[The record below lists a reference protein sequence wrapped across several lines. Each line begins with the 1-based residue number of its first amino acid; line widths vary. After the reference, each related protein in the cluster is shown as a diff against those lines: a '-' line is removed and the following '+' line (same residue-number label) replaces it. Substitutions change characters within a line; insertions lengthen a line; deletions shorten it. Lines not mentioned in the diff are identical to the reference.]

1 MRRWAC
7 VLTLAAVVAVR
18 AGAQQ
23 SLRIDGPSHAEPA
36 FLLRAAAAGP
46 HDLVVADSSRRLT
59 FPRGTTLPRTAIV
72 IGGNASVGATV
83 HGDFIVV
90 GGDLFLQPGASIQGK
105 AIAIGGGVYGST
117 LASVAGGTRSFRD
130 GTFAATRTP
139 DGMLLEYRRLGARDP
154 TIELPLL
161 DGLRIPSYDRVD
173 GASIAWGP
181 IVRPTARLEI
191 DPTVTYRSH
200 IGAWDPGAHVLVNA
214 GEIWRLTL
222 DARRGTFTNEA
233 WINSDVVNSITT
245 FSVGSDKR
253 NYYRADR
260 IEAAVGRID
269 RLTIART
276 TSVEVETYA
285 GALTERAWSV
295 GSLDTL
301 GSHPWTLLNQGDP
314 ENVRRANPAI
324 EPGRISAAVLGA
336 TARWRYGDVTAGAIA
351 RIEVPWQ
358 APNDARF
365 VQITV
370 DGTIQFPTF
379 GLQRFRT
386 DVHVV
391 ATPGDT
397 APPQRFSY
405 MGGSSTLPVIRNLL
419 SLGGDQL
426 LHVDMRYEIPFP
438 RLAIRRVG
446 APIFALRHRIGSTGV
461 QDVPRFIQNVG
472 ATASLSF
479 LRIAYDI
486 DPATREDHFGIVFAF
501 TR

>member
-1 MRRWAC
+1 
-7 VLTLAAVVAVR
+7 
-18 AGAQQ
+18 
-23 SLRIDGPSHAEPA
+23 
-36 FLLRAAAAGP
+36 
-46 HDLVVADSSRRLT
+46 
-59 FPRGTTLPRTAIV
+59 
-72 IGGNASVGATV
+72 
-83 HGDFIVV
+83 
-90 GGDLFLQPGASIQGK
+90 
-105 AIAIGGGVYGST
+105 
-117 LASVAGGTRSFRD
+117 
-130 GTFAATRTP
+130 
-139 DGMLLEYRRLGARDP
+139 
-154 TIELPLL
+154 LL
-161 DGLRIPSYDRVD
+161 DGLRVPSYDRVN
-173 GASIAWGP
+173 GASISWGP
-181 IVRPTARLEI
+181 ILRPTARLEL

-200 IGAWDPGAHVLVNA
+200 LGDWDPGVHVLVSA

-222 DARRGTFTNEA
+222 DARRATFTNEE
-233 WINSDVVNSITT
+233 WINSDFINSITT

-260 IEAAVGRID
+260 VEAAVGRID
-269 RLTIART
+269 RVTIAPT
-276 TSVEVETYA
+276 TSVELETYA

-295 GSLDTL
+295 GSPDTL
-301 GSHPWTLLNQGDP
+301 GSHPWTVLNQSDP
-314 ENVRRANPAI
+314 ENVRRANPPI
-324 EPGRISAAVLGA
+324 EPGRISAAFLGA

-358 APNDARF
+358 APNGARF
-365 VQITV
+365 AQITA

-386 DVHVV
+386 DIHVI

-426 LHVDMRYEIPFP
+426 LHVDMRYEVPLP
-438 RLAIRRVG
+438 RFAIRYVG
-446 APIFALRHRIGSTGV
+446 APVFALRHRIGSAGI
-461 QDVPRFIQNVG
+461 QDLPRFIQNVG

-479 LRIAYDI
+479 LRISYDI

>member
-1 MRRWAC
+1 MRPGRWLPA
-7 VLTLAAVVAVR
+7 LAIIASSR

-23 SLRIDGPSHAEPA
+23 SLRINGPEHAEA
-36 FLLRAAAAGP
+36 TFLLRTAATGP
-46 HDLVVADSSRRLT
+46 HDLIVADSSRRLT
-59 FPRGTTLPRTAIV
+59 FPRGTTLPRTTIIV
-72 IGGNASVGATV
+72 GGDASVAATV
-83 HGDFIVV
+83 RGDFIVV
-90 GGDLFLQPGASIQGK
+90 GGDLFLQPGAVVQGK

-117 LASVAGGTRSFRD
+117 LASVTGRVHSIRD
-130 GTFAATRTP
+130 RTFDARQTP
-139 DGMLLEYRRLGARDP
+139 DGLRLDYRRLGHEPA
-154 TIELPLL
+154 IELPVL
-161 DGLRIPSYDRVD
+161 DGLRVPSYDRVN
-173 GASIAWGP
+173 GASISWGP
-181 IVRPTARLEI
+181 ILRPTARLEI

-200 IGAWDPGAHVLVNA
+200 LGDWDPGVHMLVSA

-222 DARRGTFTNEA
+222 DARRATFTNEE
-233 WINSDVVNSITT
+233 WINSDFINSITT

-260 IEAAVGRID
+260 VEAAVGRID
-269 RLTIART
+269 RVTIAPT
-276 TSVEVETYA
+276 TSVELETYA

-295 GSLDTL
+295 GSPDTL
-301 GSHPWTLLNQGDP
+301 GSHPWTVLNQSDP
-314 ENVRRANPAI
+314 ENVRRANPPI
-324 EPGRISAAVLGA
+324 EPGRISAAFLGA

-358 APNDARF
+358 APNGARF
-365 VQITV
+365 AQITA

-379 GLQRFRT
+379 GLQRFRA
-386 DVHVV
+386 DIHVI

-426 LHVDMRYEIPFP
+426 LHLDMRYEVPLP
-438 RLAIRRVG
+438 RFAIRYVG
-446 APIFALRHRIGSTGV
+446 APVFALRHRIGSAGI
-461 QDVPRFIQNVG
+461 QDLPRFIQNVG

-479 LRIAYDI
+479 LRISYDI
-486 DPATREDHFGIVFAF
+486 DPATREDHFGIVFSF

>member
-1 MRRWAC
+1 MKRGPW
-7 VLTLAAVVAVR
+7 VLALAIIAASR
-18 AGAQQ
+18 ASAQQ
-23 SLRIDGPSHAEPA
+23 SLRIDGPTHSEAT
-36 FLLRAAAAGP
+36 FLLRTAAAGP
-46 HDLVVADSSRRLT
+46 HDLIVTDSSRRLT
-59 FPRGTTLPRTAIV
+59 FARGTTLPRTAIIV
-72 IGGNASVGATV
+72 GGDASVAATV
-83 HGDFIVV
+83 QGDFIVV
-90 GGDLFLQPGASIQGK
+90 GGDLFLQPGATIRGK

-117 LASVAGGTRSFRD
+117 LALVTGGTRSIRD
-130 GTFAATRTP
+130 RTFDASQTP
-139 DGMLLEYRRLGARDP
+139 DGLRLDYRRLGTRDP

-161 DGLRIPSYDRVD
+161 DGLRVPIYDRVD
-173 GASIAWGP
+173 GASIPWGP
-181 IVRPTARLEI
+181 ILRPTARLEI
-191 DPTVTYRSH
+191 EPTVTYRSH
-200 IGAWDPGAHVLVNA
+200 LGAWDPGVHLLVEP

-222 DARRGTFTNEA
+222 DARRGTFTNDA
-233 WINSDVVNSITT
+233 WINSDLVNSITT

-260 IEAAVGRID
+260 IEATVGRID
-269 RLTIART
+269 RLTIDPT
-276 TSVEVETYA
+276 TTLEVETYA

-295 GSLDTL
+295 GSTDTI
-301 GSHPWTLLNQGDP
+301 GSYPWTVLNQHDP
-314 ENVRRANPAI
+314 ENVRRATPAI

-336 TARWRYGDVTAGAIA
+336 TARWRYGDVTAGAVA

-365 VQITV
+365 VQITA

-386 DVHVV
+386 DIHLV

-426 LHVDMRYEIPFP
+426 LHVDMRYEVPFP
-438 RLAIRRVG
+438 RLAIPYMG
-446 APIFALRHRIGSTGV
+446 APIFALRHRIGSAGV
-461 QDVPRFIQNVG
+461 QDLPRFIQNVG
-472 ATASLSF
+472 ATVSLSF

-486 DPATREDHFGIVFAF
+486 DPASRQDHFGIVFAF

>member
-1 MRRWAC
+1 MRRGAWF
-7 VLTLAAVVAVR
+7 LALAIIAAPG

-23 SLRIDGPSHAEPA
+23 SLRIDGSNRAEA
-36 FLLRAAAAGP
+36 TFLLRTAAAGP
-46 HDLVVADSSRRLT
+46 HDLIVADSSRRLT
-59 FPRGTTLPRTAIV
+59 FPRGTTLPRTAIIV
-72 IGGNASVGATV
+72 GGDASVAATV

-90 GGDLFLQPGASIQGK
+90 GGDLFIQPGATIQGK

-117 LASVAGGTRSFRD
+117 LALVTGGTHSIRD
-130 GTFAATRTP
+130 RTFDVIRTP
-139 DGMLLEYRRLGARDP
+139 DGLRLEYRRLGARDP
-154 TIELPLL
+154 IIEFPLVE
-161 DGLRIPSYDRVD
+161 GLRVPSYDRVD
-173 GASIAWGP
+173 GASILWGP
-181 IVRPTARLEI
+181 ILHPTARLEV

-200 IGAWDPGAHVLVNA
+200 LGDWDPGVHMLVNA

-233 WINSDVVNSITT
+233 WINSDIINSITT

-269 RLTIART
+269 RVTIDAT

-285 GALTERAWSV
+285 GVLTERAWSV
-295 GSLDTL
+295 GSPDTV
-301 GSHPWTLLNQGDP
+301 GSHPWTLLNQHDP

-324 EPGRISAAVLGA
+324 EPGRISAGLLGA
-336 TARWRYGDVTAGAIA
+336 TARWPYGDVTAPATA
-351 RIEVPWQ
+351 RIEMPRQ

-365 VQITV
+365 VQITA

-386 DVHVV
+386 DIHVI

-426 LHVDMRYEIPFP
+426 VHVDMRYEVPLP
-438 RLAIRRVG
+438 RLAVRYLG

-461 QDVPRFIQNVG
+461 QDLPRLIQNVG

-486 DPATREDHFGIVFAF
+486 DPATRQDHFGIVFSF

>member
-1 MRRWAC
+1 MKRRGW
-7 VLTLAAVVAVR
+7 VLALAILAAPSAK
-18 AGAQQ
+18 AQQ
-23 SLRIDGPSHAEPA
+23 SLRIDGPSHSEAT
-36 FLLRAAAAGP
+36 FLLLTARAGP
-46 HDLVVADSSRRLT
+46 HDLIVADSTRRLT
-59 FPRGTTLPRTAIV
+59 FPRGTTLPRTAIIV
-72 IGGNASVGATV
+72 GGDASVAATV
-83 HGDFIVV
+83 HGDVIVV
-90 GGDLFLQPGASIQGK
+90 GGDLFLQPGATIQGK

-117 LASVAGGTRSFRD
+117 LALVTGGTHSIRD
-130 GTFAATRTP
+130 GTFIASRTT
-139 DGMLLEYRRLGARDP
+139 DGLHLDYRRLGTRDP
-154 TIELPLL
+154 TIEFPLL
-161 DGLRIPSYDRVD
+161 DGLRVPAYDRVD
-173 GASIAWGP
+173 GASLAWGP
-181 IVRPTARLEI
+181 ILRPTARLEI

-200 IGAWDPGAHVLVNA
+200 LGDWDPSVHMLVSP

-222 DARRGTFTNEA
+222 DARRGTFTNDA

-260 IEAAVGRID
+260 VEAAVGRID
-269 RLTIART
+269 RVTISPT
-276 TSVEVETYA
+276 TTVEIESYV

-295 GSLDTL
+295 GSTDTI
-301 GSHPWTLLNQGDP
+301 GPNPWTLLNQNDP

-324 EPGRISAAVLGA
+324 EPGRISAGVLGA
-336 TARWRYGDVTAGAIA
+336 SARWRYGDVTAGAIA

-358 APNDARF
+358 APNDVRF
-365 VQITV
+365 VQITA

-386 DVHVV
+386 DIHVV

-426 LHVDMRYEIPFP
+426 LHVDMRYEVPLP
-438 RLAIRRVG
+438 RFAIRYVG
-446 APIFALRHRIGSTGV
+446 APVFALRHRIGSAGI
-461 QDVPRFIQNVG
+461 QDLPRFIQNVG

-479 LRIAYDI
+479 LRISYDI